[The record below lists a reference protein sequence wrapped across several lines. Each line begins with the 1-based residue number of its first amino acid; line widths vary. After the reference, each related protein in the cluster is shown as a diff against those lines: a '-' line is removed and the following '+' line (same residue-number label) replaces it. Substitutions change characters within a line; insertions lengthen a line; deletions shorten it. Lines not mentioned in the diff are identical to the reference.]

1 MRLVENEF
9 LEEMEDNTFNECNSE
24 DIITNKARYSAD
36 DDKPI
41 YPNARVTNAVS
52 MLLIKTF
59 AITHQLSGAA
69 LKDLLSLIDIHCLK
83 PSPLIKS
90 VYKFKQYFM
99 SLKNPLKKH
108 YYCPRRT
115 ITIAHNENVCPN
127 TLCRQLLSQQ
137 NTPFFLEL
145 SIVDQLKALF
155 SRKGFYNDLGHRFTR
170 IKNCEVGIED
180 IYDGQRYRE
189 LMQSGQFLSE
199 RNNISFLWN
208 IDGIPVFKSSKFSI
222 WPLYLVIN
230 ELPLSKRFCSRN
242 VILAGLWFGS
252 QKPNMMT
259 FLQPFNES
267 ISQLYSKGI
276 ELFSPDVNE
285 TVLCHAMLLCGTCDL
300 PCKGNGL

>member
-1 MRLVENEF
+1 MPEQSISAEQSISDADPEMCQFEESVHADDESYCGDSITDDYLSEAGSLENEF

-59 AITHQLSGAA
+59 AITYQLSGAA

-90 VYKFKQYFM
+90 VYKFKQYFL

-127 TLCRQLLSQQ
+127 TLADSCLASK
-137 NTPFFLEL
+137 T
-145 SIVDQLKALF
+145 
-155 SRKGFYNDLGHRFTR
+155 HH
-170 IKNCEVGIED
+170 
-180 IYDGQRYRE
+180 
-189 LMQSGQFLSE
+189 
-199 RNNISFLWN
+199 SF
-208 IDGIPVFKSSKFSI
+208 
-222 WPLYLVIN
+222 
-230 ELPLSKRFCSRN
+230 
-242 VILAGLWFGS
+242 
-252 QKPNMMT
+252 
-259 FLQPFNES
+259 
-267 ISQLYSKGI
+267 
-276 ELFSPDVNE
+276 
-285 TVLCHAMLLCGTCDL
+285 
-300 PCKGNGL
+300 